1 MKNIDLSYIQKF
13 ASSVSLILI
22 LIIVSSQFGFSQSF
36 NINRD
41 SINRL
46 TNSDYEEMKR
56 QLGIL
61 DTRPGPSGDPK
72 NPNAANI
79 DESKVRAYT
88 LPDPLMDKAGKPVK
102 STEEWWSF
110 RRDEIVADLES
121 EVYGKIPENLPEVKW
136 MVLEEREVTIGPY
149 AVKEKVLSGQVDNDT
164 YPEIEVNIQMV
175 VGTPINIQNP
185 VPVVLQFGFIRSPFG
200 GESVESENYFMTHY
214 EPRWKEQL
222 LTQGWGYAII
232 VPGSIQADHGAGLKS
247 GIIGLA
253 NKGKNRTPDQWGA
266 LRAWAWGASRAMD
279 YFETDKEVDAK
290 RIAVEG
296 TSRYGKAALVA
307 MAFEPRISL
316 GFIGSSGAGGASI
329 LRRNFGEQVENLAS
343 SSEYHWFSGNFIKY
357 ASNLTA
363 DDLPVD
369 AHSLISVCAP
379 RGVFISAGSPH
390 IEGQWIDAKG
400 MFLAGVHASPVYELL
415 NAKGLESFTFP
426 YMGAALTDGEV
437 AYRQHAGGHTTGP
450 NWSTWIGW
458 ASRYWNANE

>member
-1 MKNIDLSYIQKF
+1 MTNQYNTYFKKIGCL
-13 ASSVSLILI
+13 VSLILMV
-22 LIIVSSQFGFSQSF
+22 LIGSLQYVFSQSF

-41 SINRL
+41 SLNKL
-46 TNSDYEEMKR
+46 TNIDYEEMKS
-56 QLGIL
+56 QLGIR

-79 DESKVRAYT
+79 DESKVRSYD
-88 LPDPLMDKAGKPVK
+88 LPHLLIDRSGREVK
-102 STEEWWSF
+102 SPEDWWTF
-110 RRDEIVADLES
+110 RRDQIVEDLES
-121 EVYGKIPENLPEVKW
+121 EVYGRIPANIPNVKW
-136 MVLEEREVTIGPY
+136 EVVEEREVTIGPY
-149 AVKEKVLSGQVDNDT
+149 AVKEKVLSGIVDNAT

-175 VGTPINIQNP
+175 LGTPINLQHP

-200 GESVESENYFMTHY
+200 GETIESENYFMTHY

-232 VPGSIQADHGAGLKS
+232 VPNSIQADHGAGLKS
-247 GIIGLA
+247 GIIGLV
-253 NKGKNRTPDQWGA
+253 NKGESRTPDQWGA

-279 YFETDKEVDAK
+279 YFETDKDVDFK
-290 RIAVEG
+290 RIATEG

-307 MAFEPRISL
+307 MAFENRISL

-369 AHSLISVCAP
+369 AHSLIALCAP
-379 RGVFISAGSPH
+379 RGIFISAGSPH
-390 IEGQWIDAKG
+390 IEGEWIDAKG

-415 NAKGLESFTFP
+415 EARGLGSFSFP
-426 YMGAALTDGEV
+426 YMGVAVTDGEV
-437 AYRQHAGGHTTGP
+437 AFRQHAGGHTTGP
-450 NWSTWIGW
+450 NWSSWIGW
-458 ASRYWNANE
+458 ASRYWIADE